1 LPTLSFATHPHTA
14 VRSNLQS
21 QPAPGSEQTKNCYQP
36 RFIFLKLT
44 RTVWHRRPLIF
55 LKLTTNVWHSR
66 PRLCVSNSFCRISAR
81 RSTSGAPNS
90 VVPALLM
97 LALLFLL
104 TVSAFAALPASIHG
118 TIKDPQ
124 GAVIPN
130 ARVDLLQDGRK
141 VASVVT
147 DQLGNYRFPY
157 LAIGTYQVHAA
168 APGFSAQ
175 QSEPVSLDMSSSPV
189 LDFVLH
195 VGAVSDQI
203 TVTATGTPVPES
215 QVGAAISVISRDRF
229 QDRVDIL
236 EPLEQVPGVEVIQ
249 SGQRGAATS
258 VFIRGGSSNANKVLL
273 DGVPVNDIGGVVN
286 FGNIATTGIDQFEVL
301 RGPNSV
307 LYGPDAMAGVV
318 SLTTRRG
325 TTPSPEL
332 SYSFDAG
339 NFGSLRHDGSLSGV
353 FHRLDYM
360 GEISRT
366 DTNNS
371 LPNSRYHDGSY
382 VANLG
387 LTLDANTELR
397 FTGRYA
403 TAGLGQ
409 PNAIQFFGI
418 ADDSFEKDQDSYI
431 SVTFQSQTTEHW
443 HNLIRY
449 GAARLRLQDVNPS
462 PTGSPFDN
470 GFGSGLNF
478 LGLPVTI
485 HGANGFSVT
494 GKAILD
500 FAGTYPI
507 ETSSSSKRDSAYL
520 QSDYTFNSHLTGLVA
535 FRYEKERGFT
545 LSFGTATPADR
556 NNYSYIAELHSNL
569 GRAYLTLG
577 GSVERNAIFGTAAIP
592 RGSLAYYLVR
602 PRASGAFAGTK
613 LNFNY
618 GQGIRE
624 PSIFE
629 ATSSL
634 FDLLS
639 APGGAPQLISQF
651 NIGPI
656 SAERS
661 RSYDAGF
668 DQFLAGGRV
677 KLSATFFHNQFTNQI
692 EFVPT
697 SAFPLLGI
705 PDAVTAQAGFG
716 ATINSGDTRALGAE
730 TEIYAALGHGL
741 SARASYTYLDEVVK
755 RSFTSDAS
763 ACAFADLQS
772 FCAFNRAF
780 PGIPIGA
787 FAPLVGARPFRRAPH
802 TGSFSLDYSRNRVN
816 LSLTGYLVSRR
827 DDSTFLSDAFFGT
840 TLLLPNRNLAPAW
853 QKIDL
858 GGSYRLGPH
867 LRFYSVVENLGSQ
880 HYDPVFGFPALP
892 LSFRA
897 GFKITVGGER

>member
-1 LPTLSFATHPHTA
+1 MVQIPFLS
-14 VRSNLQS
+14 V
-21 QPAPGSEQTKNCYQP
+21 
-36 RFIFLKLT
+36 
-44 RTVWHRRPLIF
+44 
-55 LKLTTNVWHSR
+55 HSR
-66 PRLCVSNSFCRISAR
+66 QFRFCI
-81 RSTSGAPNS
+81 
-90 VVPALLM
+90 VPA
-97 LALLFLL
+97 FLL
-104 TVSAFAALPASIHG
+104 LLTGSLLAALPATIRG
-118 TIKDPQ
+118 TVKDLQ

-147 DQLGNYRFPY
+147 DQLGNYQFPY
-157 LAIGTYQVHAA
+157 VAVGTYQVHAA
-168 APGFSAQ
+168 APGFSTQ
-175 QSEPVSLDMSSSPV
+175 QSEPVSLSVNSSPV
-189 LDFVLH
+189 LNFVLP
-195 VGAVSDQI
+195 VGAVNDQI

-215 QVGAAISVISRDRF
+215 QVGASVSVISRDRF
-229 QDRVDIL
+229 QDRVDVL
-236 EPLEQVPGVEVIQ
+236 EPLEQVPGVQVIQ
-249 SGQRGAATS
+249 SGERGAATS
-258 VFIRGGSSNANKVLL
+258 IFIRGGNSDANKVLL

-286 FGNIATTGIDQFEVL
+286 FGNIATTGLDQFEVL

-325 TTPSPEL
+325 TTPTPEL

-353 FHRLDYM
+353 FHRLDYL

-387 LTLDANTELR
+387 LTLNAKTELR
-397 FTGRYA
+397 FTGRYV
-403 TAGLGQ
+403 TTGLGQ
-409 PNAIQFFGI
+409 PNAIDFFGI

-431 SVTFQSQTTEHW
+431 SVVFQNQTTDHW

-462 PTGSPFDN
+462 PTGIPFDN
-470 GFGSGLNF
+470 GFGFGVNF

-494 GKAILD
+494 GRGVLD
-500 FAGTYPI
+500 FAGTYPT

-545 LSFGTATPADR
+545 LAFGTATPADR
-556 NNYSYIAELHSNL
+556 DNYSYIAELHSNL

-602 PRASGAFAGTK
+602 PRSSGMFAGTK
-613 LNFNY
+613 LNANY

-639 APGGAPQLISQF
+639 GPGGAPQLISQF

-677 KLSATFFHNQFTNQI
+677 KLTGTFFYNQFTNQI

-705 PDAVTAQAGFG
+705 PDAVTAKAGFG

-730 TEIYAALGHGL
+730 AEIYAALGHGL
-741 SARASYTYLDEVVK
+741 SARAGYTYLDDVVK

-763 ACAFADLQS
+763 ACAFVDLQS
-772 FCAFNRAF
+772 FCASNPAF

-802 TGSFSLDYSRNRVN
+802 TGSFSLDYSRSRLN

-827 DDSTFLSDAFFGT
+827 DDSTFLSDAFGGT

-853 QKIDL
+853 QKIDF
-858 GGSYRLGPH
+858 GGSYRVNSH
-867 LRFYSVVENLGSQ
+867 LRLFSVIENLASQ

-892 LSFRA
+892 LSVRA
-897 GFKITVGGER
+897 GFKVTLGGGQ

>member
-1 LPTLSFATHPHTA
+1 MPTLSFATHPHAT
-14 VRSNLQS
+14 VHSNLTAGPTS
-21 QPAPGSEQTKNCYQP
+21 CPDSP
-36 RFIFLKLT
+36 RRIILKLT
-44 RTVWHRRPLIF
+44 RTA
-55 LKLTTNVWHSR
+55 WHSR
-66 PRLCVSNSFCRISAR
+66 LRLCSSKNFSCVSSRTP
-81 RSTSGAPNS
+81 TSCGRDAAS
-90 VVPALLM
+90 LVCVLLM
-97 LALLFLL
+97 LALFFALAI
-104 TVSAFAALPASIHG
+104 SAFAALPATIHG
-118 TIKDPQ
+118 TVKDSQ

-130 ARVDLLQDGRK
+130 ARIDLLQDGRK
-141 VASVVT
+141 VTSVVT
-147 DQLGNYRFPY
+147 DQMGNYQFPY
-157 LAIGTYQVHAA
+157 LAVGTYQVHAV
-168 APGFSAQ
+168 APGFSTQ
-175 QSEPVSLDMSSSPV
+175 QSEPVSLSVNSSPV
-189 LDFVLH
+189 LNFVLP

-215 QVGAAISVISRDRF
+215 QVGASVSVISRDRF
-229 QDRVDIL
+229 QDRVDVL
-236 EPLEQVPGVEVIQ
+236 EPLEQVPGVQVIQ
-249 SGQRGAATS
+249 SGERGAATS
-258 VFIRGGSSNANKVLL
+258 IFIRGGNSDANKVLL

-325 TTPSPEL
+325 TTPTPEL

-353 FHRLDYM
+353 FHRLDYL

-371 LPNSRYHDGSY
+371 LPNSRYHNGSY

-387 LTLDANTELR
+387 LTLNANTELR
-397 FTGRYA
+397 FTGRYV
-403 TAGLGQ
+403 TTGLGQ
-409 PNAIQFFGI
+409 PNAIDFFGI

-431 SVTFQSQTTEHW
+431 SVTFQNQTTEHW

-449 GAARLRLQDVNPS
+449 GAARVRLQDVNPS
-462 PTGSPFDN
+462 PTGIPFDN

-478 LGLPVTI
+478 LGLPLTI

-494 GKAILD
+494 GQGILD

-535 FRYEKERGFT
+535 LRYEKERGFT
-545 LSFGTATPADR
+545 LAFGTATPADR
-556 NNYSYIAELHSNL
+556 NNYSYIAEVHSNL
-569 GRAYLTLG
+569 GRVYLTLG
-577 GSVERNAIFGTAAIP
+577 GSVERNAVFGTAAIP

-602 PRASGAFAGTK
+602 PRSSGMFAGTK
-613 LNFNY
+613 LNLNY

-639 APGGAPQLISQF
+639 GPGGSPQLISQF

-661 RSYDAGF
+661 RSYDVGF

-677 KLSATFFHNQFTNQI
+677 KLSGTFFHNQFTNQI

-705 PDAVTAQAGFG
+705 PDAVTAQASFG

-730 TEIYAALGHGL
+730 AEIYAALGHGL
-741 SARASYTYLDEVVK
+741 SARAGYTYLDDVVK

-772 FCAFNRAF
+772 FCAFNPAF

-787 FAPLVGARPFRRAPH
+787 FAPLVGSRPFRRAPH
-802 TGSFSLDYSRNRVN
+802 TGSFSLDYSRSRLN
-816 LSLTGYLVSRR
+816 LALTGYLVSRR

-853 QKIDL
+853 QKIDF
-858 GGSYRLGPH
+858 GGSYRVDSH
-867 LRFYSVVENLGSQ
+867 FRVFSVIENLASQ

-897 GFKITVGGER
+897 GFKVTLGGGQ

>member
-1 LPTLSFATHPHTA
+1 MQIPVLVS
-14 VRSNLQS
+14 
-21 QPAPGSEQTKNCYQP
+21 
-36 RFIFLKLT
+36 
-44 RTVWHRRPLIF
+44 
-55 LKLTTNVWHSR
+55 HSR
-66 PRLCVSNSFCRISAR
+66 HFRFCV
-81 RSTSGAPNS
+81 
-90 VVPALLM
+90 V
-97 LALLFLL
+97 LAFLLFVTASLL
-104 TVSAFAALPASIHG
+104 AALPPNIHG
-118 TIKDPQ
+118 TVKDLQ

-147 DQLGNYRFPY
+147 DQMGNYQFSY
-157 LAIGTYQVHAA
+157 LAVTSYQVRAA
-168 APGFSAQ
+168 APGFSTQ
-175 QSEPVSLDMSSSPV
+175 QSEPVSLSVNSSPV
-189 LDFVLH
+189 LNFVLP

-215 QVGAAISVISRDRF
+215 QVGASISVISRDRF

-236 EPLEQVPGVEVIQ
+236 EPLEQVPGVQVIQ
-249 SGQRGAATS
+249 SGERGAATS
-258 VFIRGGSSNANKVLL
+258 VFIRGGNSNANKVLI

-286 FGNIATTGIDQFEVL
+286 FGNIATTGVDEFEVL

-325 TTPSPEL
+325 TTATPEL

-353 FHRLDYM
+353 FHRLDYL

-371 LPNSRYHDGSY
+371 LPNSRYHDGTY

-387 LTLDANTELR
+387 LTLNANTELR
-397 FTGRYA
+397 FTGRYV

-409 PNAIQFFGI
+409 PNAIEFFGI
-418 ADDSFEKDQDSYI
+418 ADDSFQKDQDSYI
-431 SVTFQSQTTEHW
+431 SVTLQSQTTDHW
-443 HNLIRY
+443 HNLVRY

-462 PTGSPFDN
+462 LTV
-470 GFGSGLNF
+470 
-478 LGLPVTI
+478 GLPVTI

-494 GKAILD
+494 GQAILD

-507 ETSSSSKRDSAYL
+507 ETSSSSKRDSVYL
-520 QSDYTFNSHLTGLVA
+520 QSDYTFNSHVTGLVA

-545 LSFGTATPADR
+545 LSFGTSTPADR
-556 NNYSYIAELHSNL
+556 NNYSYIAEVHSNL

-577 GSVERNAIFGTAAIP
+577 GSVERNATFGTAAIP

-602 PRASGAFAGTK
+602 PRSSGTFAGTK
-613 LNFNY
+613 LNLNY
-618 GQGIRE
+618 GQGVRE

-639 APGGAPQLISQF
+639 GPGGAPQLISQF

-661 RSYDAGF
+661 RSYDVGF

-677 KLSATFFHNQFTNQI
+677 KLSGTFFHNQFTNQI

-730 TEIYAALGHGL
+730 AEIYAALGHGL
-741 SARASYTYLDEVVK
+741 SARAGYTYLDDVVT

-772 FCAFNRAF
+772 FCAFNPAF

-802 TGSFSLDYSRNRVN
+802 TGSFSLNYSQNRLN

-840 TLLLPNRNLAPAW
+840 TMLLPNRNLAPAW
-853 QKIDL
+853 QKIDF
-858 GGSYRLGPH
+858 GGSYRVNPH
-867 LRFYSVVENLGSQ
+867 LRFFSVIENLASQ

-897 GFKITVGGER
+897 GFKVTLGGGQ

>member
-1 LPTLSFATHPHTA
+1 MLTLSFATHPHTE
-14 VRSNLQS
+14 VRSNLIPERTLFS
-21 QPAPGSEQTKNCYQP
+21 EPTRNCSEPGRTF
-36 RFIFLKLT
+36 RKLT
-44 RTVWHRRPLIF
+44 RT
-55 LKLTTNVWHSR
+55 VWHSR
-66 PRLCVSNSFCRISAR
+66 PRLCVGNSFCRIFAR
-81 RSTSGAPNS
+81 RYTSGASNS
-90 VVPALLM
+90 AAVLAVLLM
-97 LALLFLL
+97 LALFFLPAI
-104 TVSAFAALPASIHG
+104 SAFAAVQPSIHG
-118 TIKDPQ
+118 TIKDSQ

-130 ARVDLLQDGRK
+130 GRVDLLQDGRK
-141 VASVVT
+141 IASVVT
-147 DQLGNYRFPY
+147 DQLGNYQFSY
-157 LAIGTYQVHAA
+157 LAVGTYQLHAA
-168 APGFSAQ
+168 APGFSAV
-175 QSEPVSLDMSSSPV
+175 QSQPVSLNVSSSPV
-189 LDFVLH
+189 LDFALH

-229 QDRVDIL
+229 QDRVDVL

-258 VFIRGGSSNANKVLL
+258 IFIRGGNSNANKVLL
-273 DGVPVNDIGGVVN
+273 DGVPIDDIGGVVN
-286 FGNIATTGIDQFEVL
+286 FGNVATTGIDEFEVL

-318 SLTTRRG
+318 SLTTRQG
-325 TTPSPEL
+325 TTRTPEL

-339 NFGSLRHDGSLSGV
+339 NFSSLRHDGSLSGI
-353 FHRLDYM
+353 FHRLDYL

-387 LTLDANTELR
+387 LTLNSNTELR
-397 FTGRYA
+397 VIGRYV
-403 TAGLGQ
+403 TAALGQ
-409 PNAIQFFGI
+409 PNAIEFFGL
-418 ADDSFEKDQDSYI
+418 ADNSFEKDQDSYI

-443 HNLIRY
+443 HNLVRY
-449 GAARLRLQDVNPS
+449 GAARVRLQDVNPS
-462 PTGSPFDN
+462 PTGTPFDN
-470 GFGSGLNF
+470 GFGSGVNF

-494 GKAILD
+494 GQGILD

-520 QSDYTFNSHLTGLVA
+520 QSDYTFNSHLTALVA

-545 LSFGTATPADR
+545 LAFGTATPADR
-556 NNYSYIAELHSNL
+556 NNYSYIAEIHSNL

-602 PRASGAFAGTK
+602 PRSSGVFAGTK

-639 APGGAPQLISQF
+639 EPGGAPQLIPQF
-651 NIGPI
+651 TIGPI

-677 KLSATFFHNQFTNQI
+677 KTL
-692 EFVPT
+692 
-697 SAFPLLGI
+697 
-705 PDAVTAQAGFG
+705 
-716 ATINSGDTRALGAE
+716 
-730 TEIYAALGHGL
+730 
-741 SARASYTYLDEVVK
+741 
-755 RSFTSDAS
+755 
-763 ACAFADLQS
+763 
-772 FCAFNRAF
+772 
-780 PGIPIGA
+780 
-787 FAPLVGARPFRRAPH
+787 
-802 TGSFSLDYSRNRVN
+802 
-816 LSLTGYLVSRR
+816 R
-827 DDSTFLSDAFFGT
+827 DFLS
-840 TLLLPNRNLAPAW
+840 
-853 QKIDL
+853 Q
-858 GGSYRLGPH
+858 
-867 LRFYSVVENLGSQ
+867 
-880 HYDPVFGFPALP
+880 PVHQPD
-892 LSFRA
+892 
-897 GFKITVGGER
+897 

>member
-1 LPTLSFATHPHTA
+1 LLTLSFATHPQTE
-14 VRSNLQS
+14 VRSNLI
-21 QPAPGSEQTKNCYQP
+21 PERTLFSEPTRNCSE
-36 RFIFLKLT
+36 RGRTFRKLT
-44 RTVWHRRPLIF
+44 RT
-55 LKLTTNVWHSR
+55 VWHSR
-66 PRLCVSNSFCRISAR
+66 PRLCVGNSFCRIFAR
-81 RSTSGAPNS
+81 RSTSGASNS
-90 VVPALLM
+90 AAVLAVLLM
-97 LALLFLL
+97 LALFFLPAI
-104 TVSAFAALPASIHG
+104 SAFAAVQPSIHG
-118 TIKDPQ
+118 TIKDSQ

-141 VASVVT
+141 IASVVT
-147 DQLGNYRFPY
+147 DQLGNYQFSY
-157 LAIGTYQVHAA
+157 LAVGTYQLRAA
-168 APGFSAQ
+168 ASGFSAV
-175 QSEPVSLDMSSSPV
+175 QSQPVSLNVSSSPV
-189 LDFVLH
+189 LDFALH

-236 EPLEQVPGVEVIQ
+236 EPLEQVSGVQVVQ

-258 VFIRGGSSNANKVLL
+258 IFIRGGNSDANKVLL

-325 TTPSPEL
+325 TTPTPEI

-353 FHRLDYM
+353 FHRLDYL

-366 DTNNS
+366 DISNS
-371 LPNSRYHDGSY
+371 LPNSRYHDGTY

-387 LTLDANTELR
+387 LTLNAKTELR
-397 FTGRYA
+397 FTGRYV

-409 PNAIQFFGI
+409 PNAIEFFGI
-418 ADDSFEKDQDSYI
+418 ADNSFEKDQDSYI
-431 SVTFQSQTTEHW
+431 SVTFQNQTTDHW

-449 GAARLRLQDVNPS
+449 GGARIRLQDVNPS
-462 PTGSPFDN
+462 PTGIP
-470 GFGSGLNF
+470 SGVNF

-535 FRYEKERGFT
+535 FRFEKERGFT
-545 LSFGTATPADR
+545 LAFGTATPADR

-577 GSVERNAIFGTAAIP
+577 GSVERNAVFGTAAIP
-592 RGSLAYYLVR
+592 RGSLAYYLVP
-602 PRASGAFAGTK
+602 PRSSGMFAGTK
-613 LNFNY
+613 LNLNY

-639 APGGAPQLISQF
+639 GPGGSPQLISQF
-651 NIGPI
+651 NIAPI

-661 RSYDAGF
+661 RSYDVGF
-668 DQFLAGGRV
+668 DQFLASGRV
-677 KLSATFFHNQFTNQI
+677 KLSGTFFHNQFTNQI

-705 PDAVTAQAGFG
+705 PDAVAAQAGFG

-741 SARASYTYLDEVVK
+741 SARAAYTYLDEVVQ

-772 FCAFNRAF
+772 FCAFNPAF

-802 TGSFSLDYSRNRVN
+802 TGSFSLDYSRNRIN

-840 TLLLPNRNLAPAW
+840 TMLLPNRNLAPAW

-858 GGSYRLGPH
+858 GGSYRFGPH
-867 LRFYSVVENLGSQ
+867 LGFYSVVENLGSQ

-897 GFKITVGGER
+897 GFKVTLGGER

>member
-1 LPTLSFATHPHTA
+1 MQTLSLASRLA
-14 VRSNLQS
+14 
-21 QPAPGSEQTKNCYQP
+21 
-36 RFIFLKLT
+36 FLKLT
-44 RTVWHRRPLIF
+44 RTA
-55 LKLTTNVWHSR
+55 WHSR
-66 PRLCVSNSFCRISAR
+66 PRLCDDSSFSRIASR
-81 RSTSGAPNS
+81 TSTSDPAHAS
-90 VVPALLM
+90 AFVFASLIVV
-97 LALLFLL
+97 LFLL
-104 TVSAFAALPASIHG
+104 AAISGFAALPPAIHG
-118 TIKDPQ
+118 TVKDSQ

-130 ARVDLLQDGRK
+130 ARVDLLHDGRK
-141 VASVVT
+141 IASVVT
-147 DQLGNYRFPY
+147 DQMGNYQFSY
-157 LAIGTYQVHAA
+157 LAVGAYQVRAA
-168 APGFSAQ
+168 APGFSTQ
-175 QSEPVSLDMSSSPV
+175 QSEPVSLNVNSSPV
-189 LDFVLH
+189 LDFVLP
-195 VGAVSDQI
+195 VGAVSDHI

-215 QVGAAISVISRDRF
+215 QVGASISVVSRDRF
-229 QDRVDIL
+229 QDRVDVL
-236 EPLEQVPGVEVIQ
+236 EPLEQVPGLEVIQ

-258 VFIRGGSSNANKVLL
+258 VFIRGGNSNANKVLL
-273 DGVPVNDIGGVVN
+273 DGVPLNDIGGVVN

-325 TTPSPEL
+325 TTRTPEL

-353 FHRLDYM
+353 FHRLDYL

-371 LPNSRYHDGSY
+371 IPNSRYHDGTY

-387 LTLDANTELR
+387 LTLNANTELR
-397 FTGRYA
+397 FTGRYV

-409 PNAIQFFGI
+409 PNAIEFFGI

-431 SVTFQSQTTEHW
+431 SVTLQNHTTDHW
-443 HNLIRY
+443 HNLVRY

-462 PTGSPFDN
+462 PTGIPFDN
-470 GFGSGLNF
+470 GFGSGVNF
-478 LGLPVTI
+478 LGLPLTI

-494 GKAILD
+494 GQAILD

-535 FRYEKERGFT
+535 FRFEKERGFT
-545 LSFGTATPADR
+545 LAFGTATPADH
-556 NNYSYIAELHSNL
+556 NNYSYVAEVHSNL

-577 GSVERNAIFGTAAIP
+577 GSIERNAIFGTAAIP

-602 PRASGAFAGTK
+602 PRSSGMFAGTK

-639 APGGAPQLISQF
+639 GPGGAPQLISQF

-677 KLSATFFHNQFTNQI
+677 KLSGAFFHNQFTNQI
-692 EFVPT
+692 EFVPVT
-697 SAFPLLGI
+697 AFPLLGI

-741 SARASYTYLDEVVK
+741 SARAGYTYLDDVVK
-755 RSFTSDAS
+755 RSF
-763 ACAFADLQS
+763 QS
-772 FCAFNRAF
+772 FCAFNPAF

-802 TGSFSLDYSRNRVN
+802 TGTFSLDYSRSRLN
-816 LSLTGYLVSRR
+816 LSLKGYLVSRR

-840 TLLLPNRNLAPAW
+840 TMLLPNRDLAPAW
-853 QKIDL
+853 QKIDF
-858 GGSYRLGPH
+858 GGSYSVNPH
-867 LRFYSVVENLGSQ
+867 LRLFSVIENLASQ

-897 GFKITVGGER
+897 GFKVTLGGEQ

>member
-1 LPTLSFATHPHTA
+1 MQIPVLAF
-14 VRSNLQS
+14 
-21 QPAPGSEQTKNCYQP
+21 
-36 RFIFLKLT
+36 
-44 RTVWHRRPLIF
+44 
-55 LKLTTNVWHSR
+55 HSR
-66 PRLCVSNSFCRISAR
+66 HFRFCI
-81 RSTSGAPNS
+81 AP
-90 VVPALLM
+90 AFLILL
-97 LALLFLL
+97 AGSLL
-104 TVSAFAALPASIHG
+104 AALPSNIHG
-118 TIKDPQ
+118 TVKDSQ

-141 VASVVT
+141 VATVVT
-147 DQLGNYRFPY
+147 DQMGNYQFSY
-157 LAIGTYQVHAA
+157 LAVGTYQVHAA
-168 APGFSAQ
+168 APGFSAR
-175 QSEPVSLDMSSSPV
+175 QSEPVSLNLNSSPV
-189 LDFVLH
+189 LDFILP

-229 QDRVDIL
+229 QDRVNIL
-236 EPLEQVPGVEVIQ
+236 EPLEQVPGLEVIQ
-249 SGQRGAATS
+249 SGQRGAVTS
-258 VFIRGGSSNANKVLL
+258 VFIRGGNSNANKVLL
-273 DGVPVNDIGGVVN
+273 DGVPLNDIGGVVN

-325 TTPSPEL
+325 TTPTPEL
-332 SYSFDAG
+332 TYSFDAG

-353 FHRLDYM
+353 FHRLDYL

-387 LTLDANTELR
+387 LTLNANTELR
-397 FTGRYA
+397 FTGRYV
-403 TAGLGQ
+403 TTGLGQ
-409 PNAIQFFGI
+409 PNAIDFFGI

-431 SVTFQSQTTEHW
+431 SVTLQSQTTDHW
-443 HNLIRY
+443 HNLVRY

-462 PTGSPFDN
+462 PTG
-470 GFGSGLNF
+470 GFGSGANF

-494 GKAILD
+494 GQAILD

-535 FRYEKERGFT
+535 FRFEKERGFT
-545 LSFGTATPADR
+545 LAFGTATPADR
-556 NNYSYIAELHSNL
+556 NNYSYIAEVHSNL

-602 PRASGAFAGTK
+602 PRSSGAFAGTK
-613 LNFNY
+613 LNVNY

-639 APGGAPQLISQF
+639 GPGGAPQLISQF

-656 SAERS
+656 AAERS
-661 RSYDAGF
+661 RSYDVGF
-668 DQFLAGGRV
+668 NQFLAGGRV
-677 KLSATFFHNQFTNQI
+677 KLSGTFFHNQFT
-692 EFVPT
+692 
-697 SAFPLLGI
+697 
-705 PDAVTAQAGFG
+705 
-716 ATINSGDTRALGAE
+716 
-730 TEIYAALGHGL
+730 
-741 SARASYTYLDEVVK
+741 
-755 RSFTSDAS
+755 
-763 ACAFADLQS
+763 
-772 FCAFNRAF
+772 
-780 PGIPIGA
+780 
-787 FAPLVGARPFRRAPH
+787 
-802 TGSFSLDYSRNRVN
+802 
-816 LSLTGYLVSRR
+816 
-827 DDSTFLSDAFFGT
+827 
-840 TLLLPNRNLAPAW
+840 
-853 QKIDL
+853 
-858 GGSYRLGPH
+858 
-867 LRFYSVVENLGSQ
+867 
-880 HYDPVFGFPALP
+880 
-892 LSFRA
+892 
-897 GFKITVGGER
+897 

>member
-1 LPTLSFATHPHTA
+1 MVQILSLSTRITL
-14 VRSNLQS
+14 
-21 QPAPGSEQTKNCYQP
+21 
-36 RFIFLKLT
+36 LKLN
-44 RTVWHRRPLIF
+44 RTM
-55 LKLTTNVWHSR
+55 WHSR
-66 PRLCVSNSFCRISAR
+66 PRLCGDS
-81 RSTSGAPNS
+81 STSWIPSRASGHGHAIGFVS
-90 VVPALLM
+90 ASLIVALL
-97 LALLFLL
+97 LLPAISSL
-104 TVSAFAALPASIHG
+104 AALPANIHG
-118 TIKDPQ
+118 TVKDSQ

-141 VASVVT
+141 VATVVT
-147 DQLGNYRFPY
+147 DQMGNYQFSY
-157 LAIGTYQVHAA
+157 LAVGTYQVHAA
-168 APGFSAQ
+168 APGFSAR
-175 QSEPVSLDMSSSPV
+175 QSEPVSLNLNSSPI
-189 LDFVLH
+189 LDFILP

-215 QVGAAISVISRDRF
+215 QVGASISVISRDRF
-229 QDRVDIL
+229 QDRVNIL
-236 EPLEQVPGVEVIQ
+236 EALEQVPGLEVIQ
-249 SGQRGAATS
+249 SGQRGAVTS
-258 VFIRGGSSNANKVLL
+258 VFIRGGNSNANKVLL
-273 DGVPVNDIGGVVN
+273 DGVPLNDIGGVVN

-325 TTPSPEL
+325 TTPTPEL

-353 FHRLDYM
+353 FHRLDYL
-360 GEISRT
+360 GEMSRT

-387 LTLDANTELR
+387 LTLNANTELR
-397 FTGRYA
+397 FTGRYV
-403 TAGLGQ
+403 TTGLGQ
-409 PNAIQFFGI
+409 PNAIDFFGI

-431 SVTFQSQTTEHW
+431 SVTLQSQTTDHW
-443 HNLIRY
+443 HNLVRY

-462 PTGSPFDN
+462 PTG
-470 GFGSGLNF
+470 FGSGVNF
-478 LGLPVTI
+478 LGLPLTI

-494 GKAILD
+494 GPAILD

-545 LSFGTATPADR
+545 LAFGTATPADR
-556 NNYSYIAELHSNL
+556 NNYSYIAEVHSNL

-602 PRASGAFAGTK
+602 PRSSGAFAGTK
-613 LNFNY
+613 LNANY

-639 APGGAPQLISQF
+639 GPAGAPQLISQF

-661 RSYDAGF
+661 RSYDVGF

-677 KLSATFFHNQFTNQI
+677 KLSGTFFHNQFTNQI

-705 PDAVTAQAGFG
+705 PDAIAAQAGFG

-730 TEIYAALGHGL
+730 TEIYAALGYGL
-741 SARASYTYLDEVVK
+741 TARAAYTYLDDVVK

-772 FCAFNRAF
+772 FCALNPAF

-802 TGSFSLDYSRNRVN
+802 TGSFSIDYARNRLN
-816 LSLTGYLVSRR
+816 LGVTGYMVSKR
-827 DDSTFLSDAFFGT
+827 DDSTFLSDAFFST

-853 QKIDL
+853 QKIDF
-858 GGSYRLGPH
+858 GASYRVNPH
-867 LRFYSVVENLGSQ
+867 LRLFSVIENLASQ

-897 GFKITVGGER
+897 GFKVTLGGEQ